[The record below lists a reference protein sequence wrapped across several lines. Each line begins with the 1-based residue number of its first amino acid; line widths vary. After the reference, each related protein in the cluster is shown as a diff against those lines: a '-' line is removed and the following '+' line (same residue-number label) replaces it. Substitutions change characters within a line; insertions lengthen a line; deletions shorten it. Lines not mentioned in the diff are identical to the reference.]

1 MAGFAQIDQIFTT
14 PTQGDNVVKAE
25 KGSWFQDADHVRFP
39 FDRFWVT
46 EKNAPAAEKAYIEN
60 SRREKQNAYVT
71 VRVRDGDAAIEEL
84 FIDNQPLKEYLRA
97 HPAK

>member
-1 MAGFAQIDQIFTT
+1 
-14 PTQGDNVVKAE
+14 VKAE